1 MQSRCLR
8 SLVVPRHRPPGW
20 KKRFYFK
27 MEVNETKADSKE
39 PTVPVKEQ
47 EEQTSKRAKPIL
59 EK

>member
-1 MQSRCLR
+1 
-8 SLVVPRHRPPGW
+8 
-20 KKRFYFK
+20 

-47 EEQTSKRAKPIL
+47 EEQARKRAKPIL